1 MLSVDLMAE
10 HSAAHVLQIGEE
22 KLMRSQV
29 EKQLENLAEQ
39 LAFMEVGGGKT
50 IIGAVSSGLA
60 DEVLSGH
67 GITCL

>member
-1 MLSVDLMAE
+1 M
-10 HSAAHVLQIGEE
+10 LQIGEE

-39 LAFMEVGGGKT
+39 LAFMEVGCNNTTLGVLG
-50 IIGAVSSGLA
+50 SGHA
-60 DEVLSGH
+60 AEVLSGP